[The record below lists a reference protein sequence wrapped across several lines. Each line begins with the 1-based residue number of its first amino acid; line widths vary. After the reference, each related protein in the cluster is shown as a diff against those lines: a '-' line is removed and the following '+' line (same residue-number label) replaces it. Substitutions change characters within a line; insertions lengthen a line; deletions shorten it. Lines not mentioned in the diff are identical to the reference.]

1 MNQELIQ
8 QFLVNFAPAL
18 TVLCGLIAAGI
29 KLIGSMKNI
38 LKQSNVESILAE
50 IEKEKAAIAEN
61 ITSSKDLVNQLIQE
75 NIELKKNQEQLLEEF
90 TKVKKGE

>member
-18 TVLCGLIAAGI
+18 TVLCGLIAAGV

-38 LKQSNVESILAE
+38 LKQSNVESVLAE

>member
-38 LKQSNVESILAE
+38 LKQSNVESVLAE

>member
-18 TVLCGLIAAGI
+18 TVLCGLIAAGV

-38 LKQSNVESILAE
+38 LKQSNVESVLAE
-50 IEKEKAAIAEN
+50 IEKEKTAIAEN